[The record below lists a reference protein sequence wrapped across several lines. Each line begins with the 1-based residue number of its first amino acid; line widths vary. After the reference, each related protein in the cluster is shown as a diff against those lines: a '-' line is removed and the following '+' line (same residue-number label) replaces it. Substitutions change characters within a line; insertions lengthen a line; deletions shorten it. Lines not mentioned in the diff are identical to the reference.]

1 MVDMSEMNQNEQIN
15 EIEDTKKENETEK
28 QSRKEDSEAE
38 KQNTKEDS
46 EATENHA
53 KKENIVTE
61 ETVKE
66 LIEKYTIKGYLTE
79 AKIRSW
85 LSEVEDSD
93 DADSLIHALYE
104 EACRKREQAY
114 QNRVANYENAS
125 TIQDFENVKETL
137 EALDGYKDSEQLAM
151 ECQKKADALKQKK
164 AEERKAT
171 EAELEKELK
180 AVYAKD
186 KKQVKW
192 LILGMIALIIICS
205 VILLWM
211 GERILLM

>member
-1 MVDMSEMNQNEQIN
+1 MSEMNQNEQIN

-79 AKIRSW
+79 AKIRSR

-151 ECQKKADALKQKK
+151 ECQKKADALKEKK

>member
-1 MVDMSEMNQNEQIN
+1 MSEMNQNEQSI
-15 EIEDTKKENETEK
+15 KEK
-28 QSRKEDSEAE
+28 
-38 KQNTKEDS
+38 
-46 EATENHA
+46 
-53 KKENIVTE
+53 IVTV

-66 LIEKYTIKGYLTE
+66 FIEKYAIKGYLTE
-79 AKIRSW
+79 AKIRSR

-93 DADSLIHALYE
+93 DAESLIYGLYE
-104 EACRKREQAY
+104 EACGKREQAY
-114 QNRVANYENAS
+114 QNRVANYKNAL

-151 ECQKKADALKQKK
+151 ECRKKADELKQQKIQ
-164 AEERKAT
+164 ERKTT

-192 LILGMIALIIICS
+192 LILGVIALIIISS
-205 VILLWM
+205 VLLLWL
-211 GERILLM
+211 GESILLM

>member
-1 MVDMSEMNQNEQIN
+1 MVDMSELNQNEQMN
-15 EIEDTKKENETEK
+15 KIEET
-28 QSRKEDSEAE
+28 
-38 KQNTKEDS
+38 
-46 EATENHA
+46 
-53 KKENIVTE
+53 KKENIVNE

-66 LIEKYTIKGYLTE
+66 LIEKYAIKGYLTE
-79 AKIRSW
+79 TKIRSR
-85 LSEVEDSD
+85 LSETEDLD
-93 DADSLIHALYE
+93 DADSLIHGLYE
-104 EACRKREQAY
+104 EACQKREQAY

-137 EALDGYKDSEQLAM
+137 EALDGYKDSKQLAM

-192 LILGMIALIIICS
+192 LILGMIALIIACS

>member
-1 MVDMSEMNQNEQIN
+1 MSELNQNEQMN
-15 EIEDTKKENETEK
+15 KIEET
-28 QSRKEDSEAE
+28 
-38 KQNTKEDS
+38 
-46 EATENHA
+46 
-53 KKENIVTE
+53 KKENIVNE

-66 LIEKYTIKGYLTE
+66 LIEKYAIKGYLTE
-79 AKIRSW
+79 TKIRSR
-85 LSEVEDSD
+85 LSEIEDLD
-93 DADSLIHALYE
+93 DADSLIHGLYE
-104 EACRKREQAY
+104 EACKKREQAY

-137 EALDGYKDSEQLAM
+137 EALDGYKDSKQLAM

-192 LILGMIALIIICS
+192 LILGMIALIIACS